1 MRAGSHAFPRV
12 PTQSLFSF
20 RRTGSRI
27 VPVPVV
33 SIPMTAAAHRPEH
46 GFCRDCLT
54 PQQGARLRCQSCGSP
69 RIARHDELYGL
80 SLAHIDCDAFY
91 AAIEKRD
98 RPELRDRPVIV
109 GGGKRGVV
117 STACYIA
124 RIRGVRSAMPMF
136 KALEACPEAVVIKPD
151 MEKYVAVGRQVRA
164 MMQRLTPLVEPLSID
179 EAFLDLSGTERLHGR
194 PPALVLAEFAQQIER
209 EIGITAS
216 VGLSYCKF
224 LAKVASDLEKPR
236 GFSVIGRAEA
246 LAFLADKPVSMIWG
260 VGKAFA
266 ASLERDRI
274 RTIGQLQTMQR
285 DELMRRYGTMGDRL
299 YRLSRGEDDRR
310 VHPDHDAKSVSAETT
325 FDTDVA
331 SIAELTP
338 VLRSL
343 AETVSARLKK
353 SGIAGQTVVLKLK
366 SADFRIRTRNRRL
379 ADATRLADRI
389 FSTGLELL
397 RREAD
402 GTRYRLLGIGVTDL
416 ADDGRADP
424 PDLVDTQARKR
435 ALAEGAIDSLR
446 EKFGGKA
453 VETGYTFG
461 RGTRGRPKRPDEE

>member
-1 MRAGSHAFPRV
+1 MRAGSRAFPRV

-194 PPALVLAEFAQQIER
+194 PPALVLAEFARQIER